1 MANITSYN
9 NDKVV
14 TGEVEYPASD
24 PASGAFF
31 QPDYK
36 KNEDLKLMLDGSK
49 DSLKLEAM
57 KRIIGMI
64 AKGRDASDLFPAV
77 VKNVVSKNIEVKKLV
92 YVYLVR
98 YAEEQQ
104 DLALLSISTFQR
116 ALKDPNQL
124 IRASALRVLSSIRV
138 PMIVPIVMLAIRDSS
153 SDMSPYVR
161 KTAAHAI
168 PKLYSLDPDQKEELV
183 SIIDKLLSDK
193 TPLVVGSAAMAFSE
207 VCPDRMSLIHRSYRK
222 LCSLLADVDEW
233 GQLALLNV
241 LTVYAKT
248 CFPDPNV
255 ESYSSD
261 SDTDKPFYSLSD
273 DSTKSRSRP
282 TPSVDP
288 DLRLLLRAAKPLL
301 QSRNSGVVM
310 ATAQLIVHTA
320 PAQELPPVA
329 KAMVRLLRAPIEV
342 QSVVLN
348 AIASLTVTKRSLF
361 EPFLKSFFVR
371 NSDPTHIKLLK
382 LEILTNLATEASAA
396 VVLREFQTYVT
407 ANDKAFAGATIQAIG
422 RLAVNIQAETETC
435 LNGLLH
441 LLSSKDEWVVC
452 EAVVVVKRVVCGGA
466 ASARAAVARAAKLL
480 RQDRLAAAARA
491 AAVWLVAEQ
500 GAAHAR
506 AAAVLAHM
514 TQHFA
519 DQDELVKLQLLSLAV
534 KLSITQPS
542 TLPICQYMLS
552 LARYDASYDVRDR
565 ARLLRRFVEN
575 GDRQLPSKASEIFRP
590 DKPKPTIESSFKDRQ
605 QFTLGSLS
613 AYMGVSAAGYRP
625 LPAAPERT
633 QGAALRDAGDQ
644 NVQKEVAS
652 PPVQKDKTFYSE
664 PESSSGSS
672 SGDSSSDEE
681 SSSNEEEE
689 ESTNDK
695 KKENT
700 KQPNNYSRSSTGTSD
715 SESDSGSDADSD
727 SSGSESDSSDE
738 ESSDDKK
745 SSEDKKSPDY
755 KNSSKH
761 DKKMTKQEP
770 EPKGQKTDSQK
781 KNEKSN
787 LELLLELDEVASS
800 LPTMTPTCGG
810 FLSPQNA
817 AVPNMGDDAI
827 IPVGPAL
834 PNPRRTELISRVCSG
849 GLAAEYRWA
858 RAPHLY
864 SPKMC
869 AIEITFTN
877 HWQKDVT
884 NIRINKKTLTGAR
897 AMHDFAAVGALAP
910 GGGASA
916 TLGVDFA
923 DTIQPIEFT
932 IASSLGEV
940 PVSITPPVGELMRAV
955 SMPDTRWNNEHNKLR
970 GMTECDKKAMK
981 LEDEQAICKRVFET
995 ANLGAVTSNG
1005 DLLRFAGRMMSS
1017 QDLVLLS
1024 VKTEEDSSRIVAN
1037 CPNMAIAS
1045 LLVNEIANAFSRT

>member
-1 MANITSYN
+1 MSGTTSYN

-14 TGEVEYPASD
+14 MGEVEYPAND

-138 PMIVPIVMLAIRDSS
+138 PMIVPIVMLAIRDSA

-168 PKLYSLDPDQKEELV
+168 PKLYSLDPEQKEELV

-193 TPLVVGSAAMAFSE
+193 APLVVGSAAMAFSE
-207 VCPDRMSLIHRSYRK
+207 VCGERMSLIHRSYRK

-233 GQLALLNV
+233 GQLTLLNV

-248 CFPDPNV
+248 CFADPNS
-255 ESYSSD
+255 ETYSSD
-261 SDTDKPFYSLSD
+261 SDTDKPFYESESDGTPRKHSSTSPSLD
-273 DSTKSRSRP
+273 ADH
-282 TPSVDP
+282 
-288 DLRLLLRAAKPLL
+288 RLLLRAAKPLL
-301 QSRNSGVVM
+301 QSRNSGVVL
-310 ATAQLIVHTA
+310 AVAQLFYHCG

-329 KAMVRLLRAPIEV
+329 KAMVRLLRAPLEV

-348 AIASLTVTKRSLF
+348 SIAALTVTRRALF

-382 LEILTNLATEASAA
+382 LEILTNLATEASAG
-396 VVLREFQTYVT
+396 VILREFQTYVT
-407 ANDKAFAGATIQAIG
+407 CSDKAFAGATIQAIG
-422 RLAVNIQAETETC
+422 RLAVAIHSETETC

-452 EAVVVVKRVVCGGA
+452 EAVVVVKRVVGGGA
-466 ASARAAVARAAKLL
+466 TSARAAVSRAAKLL
-480 RQDRLAAAARA
+480 RSDRLAGAARA
-491 AAVWLVAEQ
+491 AAVWLVAEH
-500 GAAHAR
+500 GAPHPR

-514 TQHFA
+514 AASFA

-534 KLSITQPS
+534 KLSVTQPD
-542 TLPICQYMLS
+542 TLPVCRYVVS
-552 LARYDASYDVRDR
+552 LARYDVSYDVRDR
-565 ARLLRRFVEN
+565 ARMLRRFIEPQP
-575 GDRQLPSKASEIFRP
+575 GKQLHKYVADIFLP
-590 DKPKPTIESSFKDRQ
+590 EKPKPDIQSSFKDRGT
-605 QFTLGSLS
+605 FTVGSLS
-613 AYMGVSAAGYRP
+613 QYIGTAAGGYRP
-625 LPAAPERT
+625 LPAGPRST
-633 QGAALRDAGDQ
+633 LAAHLRDTAPAQHIMAEDTHDA
-644 NVQKEVAS
+644 QKNKS
-652 PPVQKDKTFYSE
+652 FYSE
-664 PESSSGSS
+664 PESSGSGSS
-672 SGDSSSDEE
+672 SSSSEESSSEASSDEE
-681 SSSNEEEE
+681 ESATEDKKTEKPVKETNNYRSSN
-689 ESTNDK
+689 S
-695 KKENT
+695 
-700 KQPNNYSRSSTGTSD
+700 GTSD
-715 SESDSGSDADSD
+715 SESDSESESGSDSESEQSADS
-727 SSGSESDSSDE
+727 SEE
-738 ESSDDKK
+738 EPSKKNEVTRDKK
-745 SSEDKKSPDY
+745 Q
-755 KNSSKH
+755 NA
-761 DKKMTKQEP
+761 QQ
-770 EPKGQKTDSQK
+770 PKETEKEQKR
-781 KNEKSN
+781 NEKSN

-810 FLSPQNA
+810 FLSPQSVA
-817 AVPNMGDDAI
+817 PTQGIGDADSI
-827 IPVGPAL
+827 TPVGPSHTNSTPTEVLGRVRWAGTAL
-834 PNPRRTELISRVCSG
+834 AL
-849 GLAAEYRWA
+849 RWA

-864 SPKMC
+864 SHTMC
-869 AIEITFTN
+869 AIDLIFTN
-877 HWQKDVT
+877 HSANEVT
-884 NIRINKKTLTGAR
+884 NIRLHKKTLTGSR
-897 AMHDFAAVGALAP
+897 NIHEFAPIPLLSP
-910 GGGASA
+910 SA
-916 TLGVDFA
+916 TATVTLGVDFA

-932 IASSLGEV
+932 IISSIGEV

-955 SMPDTRWNNEHNKLR
+955 TMSQSRWDAEHKKLR
-970 GMTECDKKAMK
+970 GMTECDKKAVK
-981 LEDEQAICKRVFET
+981 VEDEQTICKRVFET
-995 ANLGAVTSNG
+995 ANVAAITSTG
-1005 DLLRFAGRMMSS
+1005 DFLKFAGRMMSS

-1024 VKTEEDSSRIVAN
+1024 VRSEADSSRVTAN
-1037 CPNMAIAS
+1037 CQNMAIAS
-1045 LLVNEIANAFSRT
+1045 LLANQVAQALART

>member
-1 MANITSYN
+1 MSSVSSYN

-138 PMIVPIVMLAIRDSS
+138 TMIVPIVMLAIRDSA

-168 PKLYSLDPDQKEELV
+168 PKLYSLDPEQKEELV
-183 SIIDKLLSDK
+183 AIIDKLLSDK
-193 TPLVVGSAAMAFSE
+193 APLVVGSAAMAFSE
-207 VCPDRMSLIHRSYRK
+207 VCGDRVSLIHRSYRK

-248 CFPDPNV
+248 CFPDPN
-255 ESYSSD
+255 EENYSSD
-261 SDTDKPFYSLSD
+261 DSADKPFYDSDSSGSGNGAKSSSPSL
-273 DSTKSRSRP
+273 
-282 TPSVDP
+282 DP

-301 QSRNSGVVM
+301 QSRNAGVVM
-310 ATAQLIVHTA
+310 AVAQLLYHCG

-329 KAMVRLLRAPIEV
+329 KAMIRLLRAPIEI

-348 AIASLTVTKRSLF
+348 SIAALTVTRRSLF

-382 LEILTNLATEASAA
+382 LEILTNLATEASAP
-396 VVLREFQTYVT
+396 VVLREYQTYVT
-407 ANDKAFAGATIQAIG
+407 SNDKAFAGATIQAIG
-422 RLAVNIQAETETC
+422 RLAVAIHTETETC

-452 EAVVVVKRVVCGGA
+452 EAVVVVKRVVGGGA
-466 ASARAAVARAAKLL
+466 SSARAAVSRAAKLL
-480 RQDRLAAAARA
+480 RSDRLAANARA
-491 AAVWLVAEQ
+491 AAVWLVAEH
-500 GAAHAR
+500 GAKHPR

-514 TQHFA
+514 ASKFA

-534 KLSITQPS
+534 KLSITQPD
-542 TLPICQYMLS
+542 TVGMCRYVLS

-565 ARLLRRFVEN
+565 ARLLRRFV
-575 GDRQLPSKASEIFRP
+575 DPPSGSLLQQYAASIFCP
-590 DKPKPTIESSFKDRQ
+590 DKPKPTVESSFKDRQ
-605 QFTLGSLS
+605 QYTVGSLS
-613 AYMGVSAAGYRP
+613 QYIGCAANGYWP
-625 LPAAPERT
+625 LPAAPRAPVA
-633 QGAALRDAGDQ
+633 GALREPPATLQ
-644 NVQKEVAS
+644 QPPQSNNEEPQKNKS
-652 PPVQKDKTFYSE
+652 FYSE
-664 PESSSGSS
+664 PESEGSGSTS
-672 SGDSSSDEE
+672 SDSSSSSSSEQSSEDEE
-681 SSSNEEEE
+681 SAKEEKKEEKVAEANNYRSSN
-689 ESTNDK
+689 S
-695 KKENT
+695 
-700 KQPNNYSRSSTGTSD
+700 GTSD
-715 SESDSGSDADSD
+715 SESDSASSSSD
-727 SSGSESDSSDE
+727 SSSES
-738 ESSDDKK
+738 ESSDSD
-745 SSEDKKSPDY
+745 EDARKNAKPTEKESKPDPVQQ
-755 KNSSKH
+755 N
-761 DKKMTKQEP
+761 
-770 EPKGQKTDSQK
+770 
-781 KNEKSN
+781 NEKSN

-810 FLSPQNA
+810 FLSPPS
-817 AVPNMGDDAI
+817 VPVQGIGDVDVI
-827 IPVGPAL
+827 TPVGPSYT
-834 PNPRRTELISRVCSG
+834 PTSCVELMSRVVCSG
-849 GLAAEYRWA
+849 LGAKYRWT
-858 RAPHLY
+858 RSPHLF
-864 SPKMC
+864 SHKMC
-869 AIEITFTN
+869 ALELCFTN
-877 HWQKDVT
+877 STPNEVT
-884 NIRINKKTLTGAR
+884 NIRVNKKTLTGAR
-897 AMHDFAAVGALAP
+897 AIHEFATIPILHP
-910 GGGASA
+910 GASA
-916 TLGVDFA
+916 SGTLGVDFA
-923 DTIQPIEFT
+923 DSIQPIEFT
-932 IASSLGEV
+932 IISSLGEAS
-940 PVSITPPVGELMRAV
+940 VSITPTVGELMRAV
-955 SMPDTRWNNEHNKLR
+955 TMSETRWDAEHRRLR
-970 GMTECDKKAMK
+970 GMTECDKKTLRMD
-981 LEDEQAICKRVFET
+981 DEQDVCRRVFEM
-995 ANLGAVTSNG
+995 ANVAAVASSGN
-1005 DLLRFAGRMMSS
+1005 LLRFAGRMMSS
-1017 QDLVLLS
+1017 QELVLLS
-1024 VKTEEDSSRIVAN
+1024 VKLDETSATVTAN

-1045 LLVNEIANAFSRT
+1045 LLANEIANAIKP

>member
-1 MANITSYN
+1 MSSTSYN
-9 NDKVV
+9 NESKVV
-14 TGEVEYPASD
+14 TGEVEYPAGD

-36 KNEDLKLMLDGSK
+36 KNEDLKQMLDGSK

-138 PMIVPIVMLAIRDSS
+138 TMIVPIVMLAIRDSA

-193 TPLVVGSAAMAFSE
+193 APLVVGSAAMAFSE
-207 VCPDRMSLIHRSYRK
+207 VCGDRMSLIHRSYRK

-248 CFPDPNV
+248 CFPDPNT
-255 ESYSSD
+255 EDYSSD
-261 SDTDKPFYSLSD
+261 SETDKPFYESSSD
-273 DSTKSRSRP
+273 GDETKKSRHSP
-282 TPSVDP
+282 TLDP
-288 DLRLLLRAAKPLL
+288 DHRLLLRAAKPLL

-310 ATAQLIVHTA
+310 AVAQLFYHCG

-329 KAMVRLLRAPIEV
+329 KAMVRLLRAPLEV

-348 AIASLTVTKRSLF
+348 AIASLTVTRRSLF

-382 LEILTNLATEASAA
+382 LEILTNLATEATAP

-407 ANDKAFAGATIQAIG
+407 SSDKAFAGATIQAIG
-422 RLAVNIQAETETC
+422 RLAVAIHTETETC

-452 EAVVVVKRVVCGGA
+452 EAVVVVKRVVGGGA

-480 RQDRLAAAARA
+480 RADRLAPNARA
-491 AAVWLVAEQ
+491 AAVWLVAEH
-500 GAAHAR
+500 GAKHPR
-506 AAAVLAHM
+506 AAAILAHM
-514 TQHFA
+514 ASNFA
-519 DQDELVKLQLLSLAV
+519 DQDELVKLQLLSLAI
-534 KLSITQPS
+534 KLSITQPD
-542 TLPICQYMLS
+542 TIGMCRYVLS
-552 LARYDASYDVRDR
+552 VAKYDASYDVRDR
-565 ARLLRRFVEN
+565 ARLLRKFADQEDGKLLN
-575 GDRQLPSKASEIFRP
+575 LYKQHIFCP
-590 DKPKPTIESSFKDRQ
+590 DKPKPTIQSNFKDRDQ
-605 QFTLGSLS
+605 YTVGTLSQYIG
-613 AYMGVSAAGYRP
+613 AAANGYWP
-625 LPAAPERT
+625 LPVPPRT
-633 QGAALRDAGDQ
+633 TIGAQLRDAQDPKVEVIRPGNNEDT
-644 NVQKEVAS
+644 QKNKS
-652 PPVQKDKTFYSE
+652 FYSE
-664 PESSSGSS
+664 PESSGSGSGS
-672 SGDSSSDEE
+672 PSSSD
-681 SSSNEEEE
+681 SSGSEDTSDEE
-689 ESTNDK
+689 ESQNEDK
-695 KKENT
+695 KEEKPA
-700 KQPNNYSRSSTGTSD
+700 KQPNNYKSSNSSSSD
-715 SESDSGSDADSD
+715 SESDSDSSAGSASDSDESEESNTEEVSEKNTLKYDKKPSAKQTEEQDAD
-727 SSGSESDSSDE
+727 E
-738 ESSDDKK
+738 
-745 SSEDKKSPDY
+745 
-755 KNSSKH
+755 
-761 DKKMTKQEP
+761 QR
-770 EPKGQKTDSQK
+770 

-787 LELLLELDEVASS
+787 LELLLELDEVAST
-800 LPTMTPTCGG
+800 LPTMTPTLGG
-810 FLSPQNA
+810 LISPSPFAPVNTMA
-817 AVPNMGDDAI
+817 DDVI
-827 IPVGPAL
+827 TPVGPSLIPAASV
-834 PNPRRTELISRVCSG
+834 EIISRVVCG
-849 GLAAEYRWA
+849 GLSATRRWT

-864 SPKMC
+864 SNKMC
-869 AIEITFTN
+869 AIEVVFTN
-877 HWQKDVT
+877 HSQQEVT
-884 NIRINKKTLTGAR
+884 NIRINKKTLTGSR
-897 AMHDFAAVGALAP
+897 SIHEFSTVPLLSP
-910 GGGASA
+910 NASVNV

-932 IASSLGEV
+932 VISSLGEV
-940 PVSITPPVGELMRAV
+940 PVSITPTVGELMRAV
-955 SMPDTRWNNEHNKLR
+955 AMSEIKWDSEHRRLR
-970 GMTECDKKAMK
+970 GMTECDKKATRI
-981 LEDEQAICKRVFET
+981 EDEQSICKLVYET
-995 ANLGAVTSNG
+995 ANVAAVTSIG
-1005 DLLRFAGRMMSS
+1005 DFLRFAGRMMAS

-1024 VKTEEDSSRIVAN
+1024 VKVEADSCRVVAN
-1037 CPNMAIAS
+1037 CPNMAVAS
-1045 LLVNEIANAFSRT
+1045 MLANQVAHAFGRT

>member
-1 MANITSYN
+1 MTSTSSYN

-14 TGEVEYPASD
+14 QGEVEYPASD

-138 PMIVPIVMLAIRDSS
+138 PMIVPIVMLAIRDSA

-183 SIIDKLLSDK
+183 AIIDKLLSDK
-193 TPLVVGSAAMAFSE
+193 APLVVGSAAMAFTE
-207 VCPDRMSLIHRSYRK
+207 VCGDRMSLIHRSYRK

-233 GQLALLNV
+233 GQLTLLNV

-248 CFPDPNV
+248 CFPNPNND
-255 ESYSSD
+255 SYSSE
-261 SDTDKPFYSLSD
+261 SDKPFYESD
-273 DSTKSRSRP
+273 SEGSAGGAAGGGAGGAGGAG
-282 TPSVDP
+282 VDA

-301 QSRNSGVVM
+301 QSRNAGVVM
-310 ATAQLIVHTA
+310 AVAQLFYHCGPV
-320 PAQELPPVA
+320 QELQPVA

-348 AIASLTVTKRSLF
+348 SIASLTVTRRSIF

-382 LEILTNLATEASAA
+382 LEILTNLSTEASAP
-396 VVLREFQTYVT
+396 VVLREYQTYVT
-407 ANDKAFAGATIQAIG
+407 SNDKAFVAATIQAIG
-422 RLAVNIQAETETC
+422 RLAVAIHTETETC

-441 LLSSKDEWVVC
+441 LLSSKDEWAVC
-452 EAVVVVKRVVCGGA
+452 EAVVVVKRVVGGGA
-466 ASARAAVARAAKLL
+466 ASARAAVSRAAKLL
-480 RQDRLAAAARA
+480 RSDRLAGNARA
-491 AAVWLVAEQ
+491 AAVWLVAEH
-500 GAAHAR
+500 GAKHPR
-506 AAAVLAHM
+506 AAAILAHM
-514 TQHFA
+514 ASNFA

-534 KLSITQPS
+534 KLSLTQPD
-542 TLPICQYMLS
+542 TLPMCKYVLA

-565 ARLLRRFVEN
+565 ARMLRRFVEPEHA
-575 GDRQLPSKASEIFRP
+575 GLLSQYAKHIFCP
-590 DKPKPTIESSFKDRQ
+590 DKPKPTVHCNYKERDQ
-605 QFTLGSLS
+605 YTVGSLS
-613 AYMGVSAAGYRP
+613 QYIGSAANGYRP
-625 LPAAPERT
+625 LPSAPRETIAAE
-633 QGAALRDAGDQ
+633 LREIAMPISTPVVEEG
-644 NVQKEVAS
+644 QKNKS
-652 PPVQKDKTFYSE
+652 FYSE
-664 PESSSGSS
+664 PDSDGSGSS
-672 SGDSSSDEE
+672 SSTSTDSSSSEDSSDEE
-681 SSSNEEEE
+681 KSNDAE
-689 ESTNDK
+689 
-695 KKENT
+695 KKENKPKET
-700 KQPNNYSRSSTGTSD
+700 NNYKSSNSDSSD
-715 SESDSGSDADSD
+715 SESDSDT
-727 SSGSESDSSDE
+727 SSNSESETANSE
-738 ESSDDKK
+738 
-745 SSEDKKSPDY
+745 SSEDNNKKEDQKETPKSEA
-755 KNSSKH
+755 KH
-761 DKKMTKQEP
+761 
-770 EPKGQKTDSQK
+770 K

-810 FLSPQNA
+810 FLSPPT
-817 AVPNMGDDAI
+817 VPPAGIEDADGI
-827 IPVGPAL
+827 TPVGPAL
-834 PNPRRTELISRVCSG
+834 APPTRTEVVPRVTSR
-849 GLAAEYRWA
+849 GLSVSRRWT

-864 SPKMC
+864 SHKMC
-869 AIEITFTN
+869 AVELTFTN
-877 HWQKDVT
+877 HTPDDID
-884 NIRINKKTLTGAR
+884 NIRVSRKTLTGAR
-897 AMHDFAAVGALAP
+897 AVHEFAAIPRL
-910 GGGASA
+910 GGGASVTG

-923 DTIQPIEFT
+923 DTIQPVEFT
-932 IASSLGEV
+932 VMSSLGEV
-940 PVSITPPVGELMRAV
+940 NASITPPVGELMRAV
-955 SMPDTRWNNEHNKLR
+955 SMSSARWDREHKGLR
-970 GMTECDKKAMK
+970 GMTECNKQAAK
-981 LEDEQAICKRVFET
+981 LENEQAVCKRVFET
-995 ANLGAVTSNG
+995 ANVAAVTATGNF
-1005 DLLRFAGRMMSS
+1005 LRFAGRMMSS

-1024 VKTEEDSSRIVAN
+1024 VKIDDESCMVTAN
-1037 CPNMAIAS
+1037 CSNMAIAS
-1045 LLVNEIANAFSRT
+1045 MLANQIAQAFARD